1 MGVCHLVSYMVSTT
15 VRSCLK
21 KSAILLQYTHWLLY
35 CIVTIGYFQVLIPE
49 RLIKTRELLGLN
61 KADAAR
67 LLNLSKMGYGRY
79 ESGERSPSFQ
89 TIVFIA
95 QKFGTTVEYLT
106 GKTDIH
112 EPQIITIDRDSEP
125 DLFDLASAFRR
136 GDPSFQKRI
145 LKYYQELQ
153 KITVKPLCV

>member
-1 MGVCHLVSYMVSTT
+1 MN
-15 VRSCLK
+15 
-21 KSAILLQYTHWLLY
+21 I
-35 CIVTIGYFQVLIPE
+35 VLIPE

-125 DLFDLASAFRR
+125 DLFDLANAFRR

>member
-1 MGVCHLVSYMVSTT
+1 MVSTT

-95 QKFGTTVEYLT
+95 QKLGTTVEYLT

-153 KITVKPLCV
+153 KITVKP

>member
-1 MGVCHLVSYMVSTT
+1 MVSTT

-153 KITVKPLCV
+153 KITVKP